1 MTKHLTG
8 VPPVTTTH
16 TRASSFKK
24 VGGPE
29 PGSWNRVCVK
39 FQQLIARSI
48 SIATP
53 HCTASESSWPW
64 LVQLFLI
71 CRPSLMFNAV
81 FCLLVYAH
89 DGIAKS
95 FLEHNKATTLA

>member
-1 MTKHLTG
+1 MRTL
-8 VPPVTTTH
+8 
-16 TRASSFKK
+16 
-24 VGGPE
+24 E
-29 PGSWNRVCVK
+29 D
-39 FQQLIARSI
+39 
-48 SIATP
+48 
-53 HCTASESSWPW
+53 SESSWPW